1 MLARQTNLLKS
12 PMSSV
17 MNQASPLMNFNSNSN
32 SSMSNAGGGM
42 NSANLSANVSPSS
55 TIDEKSIKDIIQIV
69 NKCID
74 KTKNLTEFSQILQ
87 VDNIGKCSRA

>member
-12 PMSSV
+12 PLSSAI
-17 MNQASPLMNFNSNSN
+17 NQASPLMNFNS
-32 SSMSNAGGGM
+32 SSSGSM
-42 NSANLSANVSPSS
+42 NSAGGLNTSNLGVNAAPS
-55 TIDEKSIKDIIQIV
+55 TAIDEKSIKDIIQIV

-87 VDNIGKCSRA
+87 VDSIGKCIVY